1 MLKGLKTYLVSA
13 FIALLGVALKFH
25 WITPEQYQWLVTILG
40 GLGLAAARAA
50 IGKAISSKT
59 VLPK

>member
-13 FIALLGVALKFH
+13 FMTLLGLALKLH
-25 WITPEQYQWLVTILG
+25 WITPDQWQWIVTILG

-50 IGKAISSKT
+50 IGKAISSNK
-59 VLPK
+59 LPPK